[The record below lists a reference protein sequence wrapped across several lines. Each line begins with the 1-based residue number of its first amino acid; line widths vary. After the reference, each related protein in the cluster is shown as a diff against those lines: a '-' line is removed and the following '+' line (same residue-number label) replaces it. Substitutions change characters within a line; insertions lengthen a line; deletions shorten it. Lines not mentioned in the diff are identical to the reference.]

1 MTEVDVDLHTLQQ
14 SVTYA
19 LEALRDQATII
30 EAEVCATWCERC
42 TVRIQY
48 DAEHPNQGV
57 RTPHVQT
64 TFGLGM
70 LLVIEDQDGRR
81 VGFGSE
87 SGDLS
92 LEGIARAFEQAKA
105 HAVPDPYFHGL
116 PVPLMAPTMPPT
128 FHDPQVLALHEDEM
142 TRLAVEAL
150 DGALSTFKTAG
161 YVQGMRVS
169 GAIHSRTEHMVVGN
183 THGLLAAEIS
193 TGLLANMTSYLT
205 QEQCHGT
212 GSSSATHLHGFAP
225 YDAGAEATQHALRAR
240 GAVTLAAGDYPVVFS
255 PQAVADLM
263 QDLLIPALSLDT
275 VAAGTSPFAHR
286 LGQPISA
293 PLLTV
298 TDDARCP
305 GLLGSHGITGE
316 GLPTGATPLI
326 EQGRL
331 VGFLTDVYHAQK
343 LTAQVGA
350 LSPRNGMRFSTR
362 GESFGMRPGI
372 FPTNVHLIGTHT
384 VPLAELLTPI
394 QDGIYVGGLW
404 YTTLQGG
411 LQTGNFTSTVIG
423 PSFRIRHGTLAEPLR
438 PETLHV
444 HDNVLEL
451 LHRITGLSS
460 TSRAI
465 PFVTLQSLVLAPDI
479 WCSQARFVT

>member
-30 EAEVCATWCERC
+30 EAEVCATWCERH
-42 TVRIQY
+42 TVHIQY
-48 DAEHPNQGV
+48 DTERPGRGV
-57 RTPHVQT
+57 SAPRVQT
-64 TFGLGM
+64 TFGIGM

-87 SGDLS
+87 SADLS

-105 HAVPDPYFHGL
+105 HAVPDPSFHGL
-116 PVPLMAPTMPPT
+116 PVPLVAPTMPPT

-150 DGALSTFKTAG
+150 DGTLSTFKTAG
-161 YVQGMRVS
+161 YVHGMRVS
-169 GAIHSRTEHMVVGN
+169 GAIRSRKEHMVVGN
-183 THGLLAAEIS
+183 THGLLAAEIC
-193 TGLLANMTSYLT
+193 TGLLADITSHLT
-205 QEQCHGT
+205 QEQCYGT
-212 GSSSATHLHGFAP
+212 GSSNATHLHSFAP
-225 YDAGAEATQHALRAR
+225 YDAGAEAAQHALHAR

-255 PQAVADLM
+255 PQAMADLM
-263 QDLLIPALSLDT
+263 QDLIVPALSLDT
-275 VAAGTSPFAHR
+275 VAAGTSPFTHS
-286 LGQPISA
+286 LNQHISA
-293 PLLTV
+293 SLLTV

-316 GLPTGATPLI
+316 GLPTEVTPLI

-343 LTAQVGA
+343 LTGQVGA
-350 LSPRNGMRFSTR
+350 LSPRNGMRFATR

-372 FPTNVHLIGTHT
+372 FPTNVHLTGTHT

-394 QDGIYVGGLW
+394 QDGIYIGGLW
-404 YTTLQGG
+404 HTAPQGG

-423 PSFRIRHGTLAEPLR
+423 PSFRIRHGKLAEPVR
-438 PETLHV
+438 PETLHM

-460 TSRAI
+460 ASRAI
-465 PFVTLQSLVLAPDI
+465 TFATMQSLALTPDI
-479 WCSQARFVT
+479 WCSHARFVA